1 MRPTSPMNKSTISS
15 KLPEATIWAT
25 YHIRN
30 LLDVEFV
37 APRLSDFDNF
47 NENINVHGDGML
59 LHDQLLDDARLKSVR
74 GFFGGILLVSLVGW
88 RGLFGSFE
96 ELDELLEDVLVPA
109 RRHLCD
115 SVCGLAEEGGED
127 GEGGMVCV
135 FDEAFWSVP
144 AFRFV
149 RGVRAELTTRGG
161 RSQ

>member
-1 MRPTSPMNKSTISS
+1 MNKSTISS
-15 KLPEATIWAT
+15 KLPEATIWGT
-25 YHIRN
+25 DHIRN

-37 APRLSDFDNF
+37 TPRLSDFDNF

-59 LHDQLLDDARLKSVR
+59 LHDQLFDDARLESVG
-74 GFFGGILLVSLVGW
+74 GFFGGILLVAFVGW

-115 SVCGLAEEGGED
+115 SVSGLADDRGED
-127 GEGGMVCV
+127 GEAGMVVCV

-144 AFRFV
+144 AFRFM
-149 RGVRAELTTRGG
+149 RGVRAELTARGG
-161 RSQ
+161 GSQ